1 METFIQTE
9 HKEAAID
16 ALKTILS
23 YPSFLQE
30 DPTGK
35 TLFGTAI
42 QEALEATIA
51 ITEDLG
57 FRTFIEPEGY
67 YGYAEIGEGEELL
80 AILCHLDVVPPGNL
94 SLWNSDPFKP
104 EVKDGFIIARG
115 TQDDK
120 GPTIAALYAVKALMD
135 AGKTFNKR
143 VRFIFGVDE
152 ENLWRCLTRY
162 NEKEETAT
170 MGFAPDSTFPV
181 TFAEKGLLQVKL
193 HSNEK
198 SNYRLKAGD
207 AMNVVPEDADY
218 TGELADQLAGELE
231 KLGYNFI
238 QDADHVHVSGKSVHT
253 KNAPEGINA
262 IVQLATALQTID
274 NRNDL
279 RFLSEMIQ
287 EDGRGLAVFGEIKDE
302 ASGKLTCNAATLN
315 VTETGSVIGVDIR
328 FPVTIEKALIEEKL
342 QKAAEKYDLTYEE
355 YDYIAPLYVP
365 LDTPLVETLMAT
377 YQEKTG
383 DMREAIVSG
392 GATYARTM
400 TNCVAFGAQL
410 PHAEATLHGPN
421 ERMALEDIY
430 AAMDIYAEAVYRLA
444 CE

>member
-35 TLFGTAI
+35 TPFGPAI
-42 QEALEATIA
+42 QEVLEETIA
-51 ITEDLG
+51 ITKDLG

-67 YGYAEIGEGEELL
+67 YGYAEVGEGEELL

-152 ENLWRCLTRY
+152 ENLWRCLDKY
-162 NEKEETAT
+162 NENEEKAT
-170 MGFAPDSTFPV
+170 MGFAPDSSFPV

-193 HSNEK
+193 HSKEQ
-198 SNYRLKAGD
+198 STYTLKAGD
-207 AMNVVPEDADY
+207 AMNVVPEDAEY
-218 TGELADQLAGELE
+218 TGEWADQLAVELE
-231 KLGYNFI
+231 KRDFDFT
-238 QDADHVHVSGKSVHT
+238 QDADHIHVTGKSVHT

-262 IVQLATALQTID
+262 IVRLATALQTID
-274 NRNDL
+274 DRNDL

-287 EDGRGLAVFGEIKDE
+287 GDGRGLAIFGAIEDE
-302 ASGKLTCNAATLN
+302 ASGKLTCNAATLTVN
-315 VTETGSVIGVDIR
+315 ENDSVIGLDIR
-328 FPVTIEKALIEEKL
+328 FPVTVEKTLIVEKL
-342 QKAAEKYDLTYEE
+342 QEAAEKYDLVYEE

-377 YQEKTG
+377 YREKTG

-400 TNCVAFGAQL
+400 ENCVAFGAQL
-410 PHAEATLHGPN
+410 PNAEATLHGPN

>member
-23 YPSFLQE
+23 YRSFLQE

-35 TLFGTAI
+35 TPFGPAI
-42 QEALEATIA
+42 QEVLEETIA
-51 ITEDLG
+51 ITKDLG

-67 YGYAEIGEGEELL
+67 YGYAEVGEGEELL

-152 ENLWRCLTRY
+152 ENLWRCLDKY
-162 NEKEETAT
+162 NENEEKAT
-170 MGFAPDSTFPV
+170 MGFAPDSSFPV

-193 HSNEK
+193 HSKEQ
-198 SNYRLKAGD
+198 STYTLKAGD
-207 AMNVVPEDADY
+207 AMNVVPEDAEY
-218 TGELADQLAGELE
+218 TGEWADQLAVELE
-231 KLGYNFI
+231 KRDFDFT
-238 QDADHVHVSGKSVHT
+238 QDADHIHVTGKSVHT

-262 IVQLATALQTID
+262 IVRLATALQTID
-274 NRNDL
+274 DRNDL

-287 EDGRGLAVFGEIKDE
+287 GDGRGLAIFGAIEDE
-302 ASGKLTCNAATLN
+302 ASGKLTCNAATLTVN
-315 VTETGSVIGVDIR
+315 ENDSVIGLDIR
-328 FPVTIEKALIEEKL
+328 FPVTVEKTLIVEKL
-342 QKAAEKYDLTYEE
+342 QEAAEKYDLVYEE

-377 YQEKTG
+377 YREKTG

-400 TNCVAFGAQL
+400 ENCVAFGAQL
-410 PHAEATLHGPN
+410 PNAEATLHGPN

>member
-35 TLFGTAI
+35 TPFGPAI
-42 QEALEATIA
+42 QEVLEETIA
-51 ITEDLG
+51 ITKDLG

-67 YGYAEIGEGEELL
+67 YGYAEVGEGEELL

-152 ENLWRCLTRY
+152 ENLWRCLDKY
-162 NEKEETAT
+162 NENEEKAT
-170 MGFAPDSTFPV
+170 MGFAPDSSFPV

-193 HSNEK
+193 HSKEQ
-198 SNYRLKAGD
+198 STYTLKAGD
-207 AMNVVPEDADY
+207 AMNVVPEDAEY
-218 TGELADQLAGELE
+218 TGEWADQLAVELE
-231 KLGYNFI
+231 KRDFDFT
-238 QDADHVHVSGKSVHT
+238 QDADHIHVTGKSVHT

-262 IVQLATALQTID
+262 IVRLATALQTID
-274 NRNDL
+274 DRHDL

-287 EDGRGLAVFGEIKDE
+287 GDGRGLAIFGAIEDE
-302 ASGKLTCNAATLN
+302 ASGKLTCNAATLTVN
-315 VTETGSVIGVDIR
+315 ENDSVIGLDIR
-328 FPVTIEKALIEEKL
+328 FPVTVEKTLIVEKL
-342 QKAAEKYDLTYEE
+342 QEAAEKYDLVYEE

-377 YQEKTG
+377 YREKTG

-400 TNCVAFGAQL
+400 DNCVAFGAQL
-410 PHAEATLHGPN
+410 PNAEATLHGPN